1 MTTERYLKEKQ
12 AFVFE
17 LDDVIYPAKDYLL
30 QVYYLFAQFM
40 EYTEQMDARA
50 ILGTMQEVFNTK
62 GPDLVF
68 NVAAQRFGISEK
80 YRMNFEMLLTG
91 ARLPLKLLMFNEVL
105 RFMQDIVLERKQL
118 FIFTDGDPA
127 AQLNKIRQTEW
138 NGLEAYLE
146 VHFSSESAPKP
157 SAEGLLS
164 LIAGRN
170 LKNREVLMIGTAEK
184 DEECARTA
192 GIEFLRA
199 DKLLLI

>member
-12 AFVFE
+12 AFIFE

-30 QVYYLFAQFM
+30 QVFYLFAQFM
-40 EYTEQMDARA
+40 EYAEQMEAGA
-50 ILGTMQEVFNTK
+50 ILGTMQEVFFAE
-62 GPDLVF
+62 GPDTVF
-68 NVAAQRFGISEK
+68 SVAAHRFGISEK
-80 YRMNFEMLLTG
+80 YRMNFEMLLSG

-105 RFMQDIVLERKQL
+105 RFMQDIVMERKRL

-157 SAEGLLS
+157 SPEGIHS
-164 LIAGRN
+164 LIAQRN
-170 LKNREVLMIGTAEK
+170 LKHTEVLMIGIAEK
-184 DEECARTA
+184 DEECARKA